1 MVYSF
6 SMNDKSPFWPVVPP
20 SIVKDAMEELEAI
33 DKRKEQDR
41 IVADEEYKQFVQY
54 KQSLQLPKLLQ
65 RIEELSQYNA
75 ELEDRLKYFES
86 SIKSLFARVSNVEDY
101 INEDD

>member
-1 MVYSF
+1 
-6 SMNDKSPFWPVVPP
+6 MNNKSPFWPVPP
-20 SIVKDAMEELEAI
+20 NIVKGAMEELEAI

-41 IVADEEYKQFVQY
+41 VVADEEYKQFVQY

>member
-65 RIEELSQYNA
+65 RIEELSQYNR
-75 ELEDRLKYFES
+75 ELEEQLEYFHKT
-86 SIKSLFARVSNVEDY
+86 ITSLLARITNVEDY